1 MSESG
6 DVTSDRRLIEQ
17 FSLAFIVQVA
27 ALQLVDAEG
36 LTTLLETAISLCS
49 EDSQARW
56 QLREMLAEVRWLG
69 WPLR

>member
-1 MSESG
+1 MCKS
-6 DVTSDRRLIEQ
+6 DDPTSDRRFIEQ
-17 FSLAFIVQVA
+17 FSLTFIVQVA

-36 LTTLLETAISLCS
+36 LTTLLETAISLCN

-69 WPLR
+69 WPLS